1 MYFKYTFNGKLIFC
15 WLELCGLQTGYLDN
29 GDLLRV
35 VKSFLQKKPAKSI
48 YGFWLWMISS
58 L

>member
-1 MYFKYTFNGKLIFC
+1 MIDSQVI
-15 WLELCGLQTGYLDN
+15 LENNILQTGYLDN

-48 YGFWLWMISS
+48 FGLWLWWIGR
-58 L
+58 